1 MSAQLRMQVRACM
14 NAHIRLHDCVLACV
28 CACGVSAC
36 VHGCVRACMRACI
49 IMSHCFFYRLTQLAH
64 ADPHGEPRYG
74 PYSHGVYSY
83 GLCGIAGKDEA
94 SPPLVLV
101 PFSCTIFSALLGTG
115 WPL

>member
-1 MSAQLRMQVRACM
+1 MRVCLWCVCVRAWVRACV
-14 NAHIRLHDCVLACV
+14 H
-28 CACGVSAC
+28 AC
-36 VHGCVRACMRACI
+36 VHHHE
-49 IMSHCFFYRLTQLAH
+49 SLFFYRLTQLAH